1 MAGQGGVPTVGT
13 ILLALLLC
21 GLLGILGQ
29 GVRAIVGLKN
39 AGSLNSTTPSEQ
51 AEFSLAYLVL
61 SLLIGFIAGILA
73 GIALNLETI
82 ITVDPTNWKLM
93 LGIAGSGYI
102 GADFIE
108 NAMSVVIPATR
119 TAATKAPSPPV
130 LAPRRPKILSPGPR
144 RSEGASA
151 LADAMGAICPEANA
165 ALWVPAL
172 ISAFEKFD
180 FSNDRRR
187 AAAMGQF
194 LVEAGPA
201 LNEIVEDLDYS
212 PERASQVWP
221 DLFPTPAAAEPYTGD
236 QRQFADFVYANVN
249 GNGDAA
255 SGDGYRFRGR
265 GLIQLTGRDEY
276 AAFARAIGRTAEQA
290 AEFCDTTEGA
300 AFSGCWYLGQQRLP
314 ALGRPMGHRR
324 DHPARQRRRHGGRVA
339 QTAIFGRDGEP
350 PAPIRGDRRLSSKG
364 RNWTW
369 SGASRALSA
378 ATSFSELRW
387 GFLRHIAAFLGA

>member
-21 GLLGILGQ
+21 GLLGTLGQ

-61 SLLIGFIAGILA
+61 SLMIGFIAGILA
-73 GIALNLETI
+73 GVALNLENI
-82 ITVDPTNWKLM
+82 ITVDPGNWKLL

-108 NAMSVVIPATR
+108 NTMSVVIPGAKSSAAR
-119 TAATKAPSPPV
+119 TAPSPVPAPPPAPV
-130 LAPRRPKILSPGPR
+130 APPAPEARG
-144 RSEGASA
+144 GASA
-151 LADAMGAICPEANA
+151 LTAAMRAVCPQANA
-165 ALWVPAL
+165 AVWVPAL

-201 LNEIVEDLDYS
+201 LNEIVEDLYYT
-212 PERASQVWP
+212 PGRACQVWP
-221 DLFPTPAAAEPYTGD
+221 ALFPTPAAAEPYCAD
-236 QRQFADFVYANVN
+236 QRRFADFVYANVN

-276 AAFARAIGRTAEQA
+276 SAFGRAIGKTPEQA
-290 AEFCDTTEGA
+290 AEYCDTQEGA
-300 AFSGCWYLGQQRLP
+300 AFSGCWYLASNGCLPLADAWDIDAITRRVNGDAMEAAGLRRQYSDEMVSRLREYP
-314 ALGRPMGHRR
+314 A
-324 DHPARQRRRHGGRVA
+324 
-339 QTAIFGRDGEP
+339 
-350 PAPIRGDRRLSSKG
+350 
-364 RNWTW
+364 
-369 SGASRALSA
+369 A
-378 ATSFSELRW
+378 A
-387 GFLRHIAAFLGA
+387 

>member
-21 GLLGILGQ
+21 GLLGVLGQ

-61 SLLIGFIAGILA
+61 SLMIGFIAGVLA
-73 GIALNLETI
+73 GIALNLENI
-82 ITVDPTNWKLM
+82 ITVDPSNWKLM
-93 LGIAGSGYI
+93 LGIAGSGYV

-108 NAMSVVIPATR
+108 NTMSVVIPGAKR
-119 TAATKAPSPPV
+119 AATEAPPPAV
-130 LAPRRPKILSPGPR
+130 RVPRRPAVISSAPQLHD
-144 RSEGASA
+144 GASA
-151 LADAMGAICPEANA
+151 LADAMRSVCPEANA
-165 ALWVPAL
+165 ALWVPPL

-180 FSNDRRR
+180 FSNNRRR

-201 LNEIVEDLDYS
+201 LNEITEDLDYT
-212 PERASQVWP
+212 PERACQVWP
-221 DLFPTPAAAEPYTGD
+221 ALFPTPAAAEPYCRD

-290 AEFCDTTEGA
+290 ADFCDTTEGA
-300 AFSGCWYLGQQRLP
+300 AFSGCWYLASNGCLALADQWDIDAITRRVNGDAMEAAGLRRQYSDDMVSRL
-314 ALGRPMGHRR
+314 
-324 DHPARQRRRHGGRVA
+324 RQYAETVA
-339 QTAIFGRDGEP
+339 QG
-350 PAPIRGDRRLSSKG
+350 
-364 RNWTW
+364 
-369 SGASRALSA
+369 
-378 ATSFSELRW
+378 
-387 GFLRHIAAFLGA
+387 